1 MKKQNMQEIPWGK
14 ETLGALD
21 TPLNELEKKALQNLD
36 VDKLND
42 MAECL
47 FALNNR
53 HYGPIPGTYM
63 VMCVEPG
70 KTWCVGQLSA
80 DRAKPFVLFPEL
92 VFDSVEKATKAFVAF
107 STESKTSSGKRTK
120 GFALSALSCPT
131 HQVLPGSTHITI
143 YVPGIGP

>member
-1 MKKQNMQEIPWGK
+1 MDLYRKIMKRQNMQEIPWGK

-36 VDKLND
+36 VDRLND

-63 VMCVEPG
+63 VMVIEPG
-70 KTWCVGQLSA
+70 KKWCVGQLSA
-80 DRAKPFVLFPEL
+80 DRAKPFILFTL
-92 VFDSVEKATKAFVAF
+92 RKAIHHHRDLIHRHHDRFMTHHNHHHHH
-107 STESKTSSGKRTK
+107 SS
-120 GFALSALSCPT
+120 S
-131 HQVLPGSTHITI
+131 
-143 YVPGIGP
+143 

>member
-1 MKKQNMQEIPWGK
+1 MQEIPWGK

-36 VDKLND
+36 IDKLND

-80 DRAKPFVLFPEL
+80 DRAKPFILFSDK
-92 VFDSVEKATKAFVAF
+92 VF
-107 STESKTSSGKRTK
+107 
-120 GFALSALSCPT
+120 SCPNEAQKEAEKIKSEKGESAPRRCT
-131 HQVLPGSTHITI
+131 
-143 YVPGIGP
+143 

>member
-1 MKKQNMQEIPWGK
+1 MKRQNMQEIPWGK

-21 TPLNELEKKALQNLD
+21 TPLNDLEKKALENLD

-63 VMCVEPG
+63 VMIIEPG
-70 KTWCVGQLSA
+70 KKWCVGQLSA
-80 DRAKPFVLFPEL
+80 DRAKPFILFPDL
-92 VFDSVEKATKAFVAF
+92 VFDSVEEATKAA
-107 STESKTSSGKRTK
+107 E
-120 GFALSALSCPT
+120 ALKAKKAE
-131 HQVLPGSTHITI
+131 
-143 YVPGIGP
+143 GIPCRNI

>member
-1 MKKQNMQEIPWGK
+1 MKKENMQEIPWGK

-21 TPLNELEKKALQNLD
+21 TPINDLEKKALQNLD

-80 DRAKPFVLFPEL
+80 DRAKPFILFPDMVYSSE
-92 VFDSVEKATKAFVAF
+92 VEATKAAE
-107 STESKTSSGKRTK
+107 TLKAEKAES
-120 GFALSALSCPT
+120 
-131 HQVLPGSTHITI
+131 
-143 YVPGIGP
+143 VPCRNI

>member
-1 MKKQNMQEIPWGK
+1 MQEIPWGK

-63 VMCVEPG
+63 VMCIEPN

-80 DRAKPFVLFPEL
+80 DRA
-92 VFDSVEKATKAFVAF
+92 
-107 STESKTSSGKRTK
+107 
-120 GFALSALSCPT
+120 LSALSCPT
-131 HQVLPGSTHITI
+131 HQVLLGSIHITM

>member
-36 VDKLND
+36 IDKLND

-80 DRAKPFVLFPEL
+80 VRAKPFVLFPEL
-92 VFDSVEKATKAFVAF
+92 VFDSVEKATKAAEALKAEKA
-107 STESKTSSGKRTK
+107 ES
-120 GFALSALSCPT
+120 
-131 HQVLPGSTHITI
+131 
-143 YVPGIGP
+143 VPCRNI

>member
-1 MKKQNMQEIPWGK
+1 MDRYRKVKKENMQEIPWGK

-63 VMCVEPG
+63 VMCIEPN

-80 DRAKPFVLFPEL
+80 DRAKPFVLFPDL
-92 VFDSVEKATKAFVAF
+92 VFNSVKEATEAAEALKAEKA
-107 STESKTSSGKRTK
+107 EG
-120 GFALSALSCPT
+120 
-131 HQVLPGSTHITI
+131 
-143 YVPGIGP
+143 VPCRNI

>member
-1 MKKQNMQEIPWGK
+1 MKKLNMQEIPWGK

-36 VDKLND
+36 IDKLND

-92 VFDSVEKATKAFVAF
+92 VFDSVEKATKAA
-107 STESKTSSGKRTK
+107 E
-120 GFALSALSCPT
+120 ALKAEKAE
-131 HQVLPGSTHITI
+131 G
-143 YVPGIGP
+143 VPCRNI

>member
-1 MKKQNMQEIPWGK
+1 MKKENMQEIPRGK

-21 TPLNELEKKALQNLD
+21 TPINDLEKKALQNLD
-36 VDKLND
+36 VDKLKD

-80 DRAKPFVLFPEL
+80 DRAKPFILFPDMVYSSE
-92 VFDSVEKATKAFVAF
+92 VEATKAAE
-107 STESKTSSGKRTK
+107 TLKAEKAES
-120 GFALSALSCPT
+120 
-131 HQVLPGSTHITI
+131 
-143 YVPGIGP
+143 VPCRNI

>member
-1 MKKQNMQEIPWGK
+1 MKRHKMQEIPFGK

-21 TPLNELEKKALQNLD
+21 TPINELEKKALQHLD

-53 HYGPIPGTYM
+53 QYGPIPGTYM
-63 VMCVEPG
+63 VMCIEPD

-80 DRAKPFVLFPEL
+80 DRAKPFVLFPDM
-92 VFDSVEKATKAFVAF
+92 VFNSVEVATKAA
-107 STESKTSSGKRTK
+107 E
-120 GFALSALSCPT
+120 ALKKEKAEA
-131 HQVLPGSTHITI
+131 
-143 YVPGIGP
+143 VPCRNI

>member
-1 MKKQNMQEIPWGK
+1 MKKENMQEIPWGK

-21 TPLNELEKKALQNLD
+21 TPLNELEKKALENLD

-47 FALNNR
+47 FELNNR

-63 VMCVEPG
+63 VMCVEPN

-80 DRAKPFVLFPEL
+80 DRAKPFVLFPDK
-92 VFDSVEKATKAFVAF
+92 VFNNPEDAKNAAEEMKKSKGDSIPC
-107 STESKTSSGKRTK
+107 RN
-120 GFALSALSCPT
+120 
-131 HQVLPGSTHITI
+131 I
-143 YVPGIGP
+143 